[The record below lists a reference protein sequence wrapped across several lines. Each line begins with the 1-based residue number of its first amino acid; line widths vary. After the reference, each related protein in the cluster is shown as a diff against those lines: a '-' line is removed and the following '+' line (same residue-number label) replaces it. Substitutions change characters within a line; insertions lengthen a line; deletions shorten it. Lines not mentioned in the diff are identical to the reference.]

1 MSMRGIDVSRFQS
14 NVNWVLVDASG
25 ISFALVKAG
34 FGNDAS
40 QKDANFGANINGA
53 FAAGLHVGAY
63 WFGYATSIQDAQK
76 EADAFNQI
84 LSPYRGK
91 LTFPVAYDYEYD
103 SVRYF
108 KERVGREPSNAE
120 IDSFVQAFND
130 RMKSYGWFVNI
141 YTNLDYYRSG
151 KFTNSVKKYDV
162 WLADYSGGPDYPC
175 YIQQTGDKGSVPG
188 ISGNVDMDISFR
200 DYPTIIK
207 AGGYNGFP
215 KPQANYSCD
224 TSGTVEIT
232 RGNAYQALITCS
244 GTPNVVA
251 GTADVATVLHRYD
264 DGDKHYYFIVP
275 IGRSGQEAGIYINGG
290 PRQFV
295 ARVK

>member
-1 MSMRGIDVSRFQS
+1 MTYKGIDVSRCQGS
-14 NVNWVLVDASG
+14 INWPMVSG
-25 ISFALVKAG
+25 IDFVLIKAG
-34 FGNDAS
+34 YGNDVS
-40 QKDANFGANINGA
+40 QKDANFDVNVRGA
-53 FAAGLHVGAY
+53 LSRTLQVGAY
-63 WFGYATSIQDAQK
+63 WFGYAVSISDAQK
-76 EADAFNQI
+76 EADAFNQA

-91 LTFPVAYDYEYD
+91 LTFPIAYDYEYD

-108 KERVGREPSNAE
+108 TQQIGRAPTNAE
-120 IDSFVQAFND
+120 IDSFAQAFND
-130 RMKSYGWFVNI
+130 RMKSYGWFVNV
-141 YTNLDYYRSG
+141 YTNNDYYRSG

-175 YIQQTGDKGSVPG
+175 YIQQTGDSGSVPG
-188 ISGNVDMDISFR
+188 ISGSVDTDISFR

-215 KPQANYSCD
+215 KPQNNYACD
-224 TSGTVEIT
+224 TSGTVEIA
-232 RGNAYQALITCS
+232 RGNAYQALITYS
-244 GTPNVVA
+244 GTPNVVV
-251 GTADVATVLHRYD
+251 GTADVVTVLHRYD

-275 IGRSGQEAGIYINGG
+275 IGRSGQEAGMYINGG